1 MLIPVIRKHHG
12 CFAKVAAMGEDGPG
26 SKMWNAFCSMCVGMV
41 VFPLSL
47 YLLGSNEQ
55 QYMCTHKSIIFADQ
69 KSKVIQCDQP
79 DLADGIA
86 FMSCPIKEE
95 SLMTFN
101 GVSFGASGIGN
112 AIHFKSAAA
121 AMKAEMFQCVEY
133 SKEEKIGNT
142 SVKVYSYKM
151 EWKDSLIDVYK
162 FSWTA
167 QAITARDYGC
177 PGLTPGQGGH
187 IWPSNVPRGTVQHY
201 APEVRAGPLII
212 DSELMRGG
220 YASGLSINFATPVNL
235 NEFRGSFEGFDQLPM
250 TKLVQSMIQPAAHHA
265 SNWYTQVVKNP
276 VFTNAGAGGPA
287 SHPGPGHHPAP
298 HHGRRLFD
306 FTNPFGHTVKTM
318 DMSSVG
324 PHNAAIDGSGTY
336 VITCQQQRIGCIR
349 IQFFKNWDTIVTM
362 VSAVQGGST
371 LPVDVPSSWG
381 CGTDKFQAL
390 EGGKESKS
398 SFFSMMEESNTSTTW
413 MMRVFGL
420 LLTWAAVYCCFA
432 PIAGAIDVVGDC
444 IRGIP
449 CLGQFLEDLLEGMV
463 TCILCVVSCGF
474 GCSCGLFVIAVV
486 WLYMRP
492 LIGGGLMLFCAA
504 LAAGAYFLGQGS
516 KNKDSRNLVS
526 ELVPMTEGN
535 NPA

>member
-1 MLIPVIRKHHG
+1 
-12 CFAKVAAMGEDGPG
+12 MGEDGPG

-47 YLLGSNEQ
+47 YMLGHNEQ
-55 QYMCTHKSIIFADQ
+55 MYMCTHKSIIFADQ
-69 KSKVIQCDQP
+69 KSKVVQCDQP

-95 SLMTFN
+95 SLMTWN
-101 GVSFGASGIGN
+101 GVSFGATGIGN

-121 AMKAEMFQCVEY
+121 AMKSEMFQCVEY
-133 SKEEKIGNT
+133 SHDQKIGNNT
-142 SVKVYSYKM
+142 VKVYSYKM
-151 EWKDSLIDVYK
+151 EWKDYLVDMYK
-162 FSWTA
+162 FSWTQ
-167 QAITARDYGC
+167 QAITARDYAC
-177 PGLTPGQGGH
+177 PGLRPGQGGH
-187 IWPSNVPRGTVQHY
+187 IWPSDVPQGTVKHY
-201 APEVRAGPLII
+201 ATEIRAGPLII
-212 DSELMRGG
+212 DTELMKGG
-220 YASGLSINFATPVNL
+220 YASGLMINFATPMNL
-235 NEFRGSFEGFDQLPM
+235 NEFRDSFEGFNQLPM

-265 SNWYTQVVKNP
+265 SSWYTQVVKNP
-276 VFTNAGAGGPA
+276 HFANMADAAGNAIHGGNQPA
-287 SHPGPGHHPAP
+287 AAHGHPGGNPHHPGP

-306 FTNPFGHTVKTM
+306 FTNPFGHNVKTM

-324 PHNAAIDGSGTY
+324 PQNAAIDATGTY
-336 VITCQQQRIGCIR
+336 IITCQQQRLGCIR
-349 IQFFKNWDTIVTM
+349 IQYFKNWDTMVTM

-371 LPVDVPSSWG
+371 LPVDVPASWG
-381 CGTDKFQAL
+381 CGSDKFQAL
-390 EGGKESKS
+390 EGGKESKT
-398 SFFSMMEESNTSTTW
+398 SFFHMMEESNTSTTW

-463 TCILCVVSCGF
+463 TCILCVVSCGC
-474 GCSCGLFVIAVV
+474 GCSAGLFVIAVV

-492 LIGGGLMLFCAA
+492 LIGGGLMLLCAA
-504 LAAGAYFLGQGS
+504 LAAGAYFLGQSS

-535 NPA
+535 DPGA